1 VSRSHTPHSSPAL
14 LRLQQT
20 GENAVPPSSPD
31 LPAVDDF
38 ATGNRTDLLTVVPP
52 GLRAG
57 GEQPLRLFSVRV
69 LSGPQTGLSRA
80 LDKDEILIGRGQG
93 CDLVLGDS
101 ALSRR
106 HCRIVR
112 GPDGLSIEDLGSCN
126 GTFVDGEQVHGR
138 RRLIDGNRLQLGRH
152 TMLGVALQD
161 PLELRAARQLYENS
175 MRDPL
180 TGIHNRRYLDQRLQ
194 EEFSYALRHKSP
206 VSVLII
212 DLDYFKRINDQ
223 WGHAT
228 GDLVLRQA
236 AEIIQSCVRREDVAA
251 RFGGEEFAMVARIP
265 QPDGAL
271 TLGERVRRRI
281 ERCSVAVEGG
291 RMVTFTASVGIAST
305 FPDRSYPTVE
315 ALLESADHALYR
327 AKGAGRNRCAD
338 DRPPR

>member
-1 VSRSHTPHSSPAL
+1 
-14 LRLQQT
+14 
-20 GENAVPPSSPD
+20 
-31 LPAVDDF
+31 
-38 ATGNRTDLLTVVPP
+38 
-52 GLRAG
+52 
-57 GEQPLRLFSVRV
+57 
-69 LSGPQTGLSRA
+69 
-80 LDKDEILIGRGQG
+80 
-93 CDLVLGDS
+93 
-101 ALSRR
+101 
-106 HCRIVR
+106 
-112 GPDGLSIEDLGSCN
+112 
-126 GTFVDGEQVHGR
+126 
-138 RRLIDGNRLQLGRH
+138 
-152 TMLGVALQD
+152 
-161 PLELRAARQLYENS
+161 